1 MSEADKMF
9 EELGYEKW
17 EHTNYIFYEKPLVE
31 NAEYEKDYAVIEF
44 NYETKTI
51 NKTLGDDNTICDID
65 MQELRVIKKKCEELK
80 WL

>member
-1 MSEADKMF
+1 MSKADTMF

-17 EHTNYIFYEKPLVE
+17 EHINYMFYEKPLVE
-31 NAEYEKDYAVIEF
+31 NAEYEREYAVIEF
-44 NYETKTI
+44 NFETKTI

-65 MQELRVIKKKCEELK
+65 VQELKAIYKKAEELK